1 MTEHIHVGYQGL
13 GKVEAYCCNPSFPVK
28 KEGAQAQNERKK
40 KKKKH
45 MKTRAIG
52 FCSLLDVVLSALYLT
67 PVSFSTNSPY
77 RPNSLPK

>member
-40 KKKKH
+40 KKKKN
-45 MKTRAIG
+45 T
-52 FCSLLDVVLSALYLT
+52 
-67 PVSFSTNSPY
+67 
-77 RPNSLPK
+77 